1 VRLKKLFAKVQLFN
15 PQFPEEHQYIRYKY
29 DFLNSVYLFICCI
42 SFVMGVIRW
51 YESPLLALITLG
63 YSLSG
68 FGLLYYLNCHKNQ
81 IELICTLV
89 LIQSF
94 ILAVSLYLLNFPYT
108 LRLSFF
114 FLLLSTALFLK
125 GRKEGFRWMIAI
137 LVAIYIGDLF
147 FTDKIGYSHF
157 DILVSSFSIVCL
169 FYIVNSYEKVK
180 EKQTEDL
187 KALNLKLE
195 YKVQERTNE
204 LKQAN
209 QLLEQEKSRLK
220 KLSYTDQL
228 TSLYNRY
235 KIKELF
241 DYEKKQIIRYK
252 TELAIIIIDIDYF
265 KTINDSYG
273 HTVGDLIL
281 IELANL
287 LQTIV
292 RNSDVVSRWGGEEFV
307 ILAPK
312 TNLEQARVLAEKI
325 RHKIKSHHF
334 SHDIH
339 MTVSFGVTS
348 FQENDTLERII
359 LRADEALYKAKESGR
374 DRVKVHTSDLL
385 N

>member
-1 VRLKKLFAKVQLFN
+1 MRLKKLFAKAKIFN
-15 PQFPEEHQYIRYKY
+15 PQLPDEHQYIRYKY

-51 YESPLLALITLG
+51 YESPLLAIITLG
-63 YSLSG
+63 YSVSG
-68 FGLLYYLNCHKNQ
+68 FGLLYYLKGHRKQ
-81 IELICTLV
+81 IELVCTLV

-125 GRKEGFRWMIAI
+125 GRKKGFRWMIAI
-137 LVAIYIGDLF
+137 LIAIYTGDLF

-157 DILVSSFSIVCL
+157 DILVSSFAIVCL

-187 KALNLKLE
+187 KSLNSKLE
-195 YKVQERTNE
+195 SKVQERTEE
-204 LKQAN
+204 LRQAN
-209 QLLEQEKSRLK
+209 QLLEQEKLTLK

-252 TELAIIIIDIDYF
+252 TALSIIIIDIDYF
-265 KTINDSYG
+265 KTINDSFG

-281 IELANL
+281 IELAQL
-287 LQTIV
+287 LRALV

-312 TNLEQARVLAEKI
+312 TDLEQARVLAEKI
-325 RHKIKSHHF
+325 RKNIKSHQF
-334 SHDIH
+334 SHDICL
-339 MTVSFGVTS
+339 TVSFGVTS
-348 FQENDTLERII
+348 FQANDTLESII
-359 LRADEALYKAKESGR
+359 LRADEALYRAKKSGR
-374 DRVKVHTSDLL
+374 DIVKLHTLHE
-385 N
+385 

>member
-1 VRLKKLFAKVQLFN
+1 
-15 PQFPEEHQYIRYKY
+15 
-29 DFLNSVYLFICCI
+29 
-42 SFVMGVIRW
+42 
-51 YESPLLALITLG
+51 
-63 YSLSG
+63 
-68 FGLLYYLNCHKNQ
+68 
-81 IELICTLV
+81 
-89 LIQSF
+89 
-94 ILAVSLYLLNFPYT
+94 
-108 LRLSFF
+108 
-114 FLLLSTALFLK
+114 
-125 GRKEGFRWMIAI
+125 
-137 LVAIYIGDLF
+137 
-147 FTDKIGYSHF
+147 
-157 DILVSSFSIVCL
+157 
-169 FYIVNSYEKVK
+169 
-180 EKQTEDL
+180 
-187 KALNLKLE
+187 
-195 YKVQERTNE
+195 VQERTNE